1 VSGRFSHVL
10 ACPHPVFIVGLE
22 ANLTPGGAELK
33 FSTPSNP
40 SNDTLAVYFIEC
52 APEKSLMFILLED
65 RREKPGK
72 IVATHSLHIRYRNH
86 GLGTF

>member
-1 VSGRFSHVL
+1 M
-10 ACPHPVFIVGLE
+10 GLK

-52 APEKSLMFILLED
+52 APEKSLIFILLE
-65 RREKPGK
+65 EGSQAKQL
-72 IVATHSLHIRYRNH
+72 LHIRYRNH